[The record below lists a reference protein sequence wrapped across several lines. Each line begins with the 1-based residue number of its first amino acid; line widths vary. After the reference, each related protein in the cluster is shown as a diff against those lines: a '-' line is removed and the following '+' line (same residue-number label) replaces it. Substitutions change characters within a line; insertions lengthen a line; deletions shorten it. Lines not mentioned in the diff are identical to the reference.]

1 MFTGIIEEKGI
12 LKSKEKGKLVIIASK
27 VLENTKIGDS
37 IAVNGVCLTVTDFT
51 GDGFEVDV
59 MPQTLRVSGLS
70 NVGIGETVNLER
82 AMQAG
87 GRFGGHIV
95 SGHIDGTGIIRSVK
109 PEGNAVWVEVEP
121 QKELLSG
128 IIEKGSIAIDGVSLT
143 VAKKKAATFMVSLIP
158 HTREETN
165 MHRWLPGRM
174 VNLETDMVGK
184 YVKQYAE
191 SEKPESTI
199 TMEFLSEYGFV

>member
-12 LKSKEKGKLVIIASK
+12 LKTKEKGKLTIIASK

-37 IAVNGVCLTVTDFT
+37 IAVNGVCLTVTEFT
-51 GDGFEVDV
+51 GDGFAVDV
-59 MPQTLRVSGLS
+59 MPQTLRVSGLAGVS
-70 NVGIGETVNLER
+70 IGETVNLER
-82 AMQAG
+82 AMQAS

-95 SGHIDGTGIIRSVK
+95 SGHIDGVGTVRSVK
-109 PEGNAVWVEVEP
+109 PEGNAVWVEIEP
-121 QKELLSG
+121 QKELMAG
-128 IIEKGSIAIDGVSLT
+128 ILEKGSITIDGVSLT
-143 VAKKKAATFMVSLIP
+143 VAKKRATTFMVSLIP

-165 MHRWLPGRM
+165 MHQWKPGRM

-184 YVKQYAE
+184 YVKQQLE
-191 SEKPESTI
+191 SEKPESKI